1 MRVLASGN
9 YNNFMCPFFTKRFI
23 EQEME
28 IEAGDRKNYY
38 SLFLVNF
45 HILFKLWTKQQR
57 TNFMWTTAP
66 VYVKKLKC

>member
-9 YNNFMCPFFTKRFI
+9 YNNFMCLFFTKRFI

-28 IEAGDRKNYY
+28 IETGDGKNYY

-45 HILFKLWTKQQR
+45 HILFNGISSKGQTSCGLLLLS
-57 TNFMWTTAP
+57 M
-66 VYVKKLKC
+66 LKN